1 MEEESC
7 LTGGVWQGTGEEEA
21 GKAKERNK
29 IRLYLGRKESED
41 FNMPLKQTNK
51 HEKITNPKPN

>member
-7 LTGGVWQGTGEEEA
+7 VTEGIWQGTGEEQV
-21 GKAKERNK
+21 GKAKKRNK
-29 IRLYLGRKESED
+29 SRLCLGRKESKD

-51 HEKITNPKPN
+51 HEKNNQPKA